1 MEQNPKQIT
10 DVDLLVN
17 ITNKDKSAFGMLYD
31 RYSQLVF
38 NLGNKIVKDHD
49 YAGEVLQSVF
59 IQIWNKAH
67 TYNSKKGA
75 VSTWIINITRNKS
88 IDILRKT
95 KKEKMNVDIELDYL
109 ESGAGYD
116 FNFSEMAERRE
127 FIANAMESL
136 SLDQKKII
144 DMIYFEGYTHKEAA
158 EILGI
163 PLGTAKTRIH
173 LGIAK
178 LRDKL
183 SPFMMEIE
191 YDDR

>member
-1 MEQNPKQIT
+1 MSLNQNT
-10 DVDLLVN
+10 VSDVDLLAG
-17 ITNKDKSAFGMLYD
+17 IASRDKAAFDILYE

-59 IQIWNKAH
+59 VQIWNKAD
-67 TYNSKKGA
+67 TYNKNKGA

-95 KKEKMNVDIELDYL
+95 KKQKLNVDLDL
-109 ESGAGYD
+109 DNMESDTNYD
-116 FNFSEMAERRE
+116 FTLSERSERRE
-127 FIANAMESL
+127 VIMKAMESI
-136 SLDQKKII
+136 SPEQKKII
-144 DMIYFEGYTHKEAA
+144 ELIYFEGYTHKEAS
-158 EILGI
+158 EILDI

-183 SPFMMEIE
+183 SPFMIEI
-191 YDDR
+191 